1 MADSDRV
8 KEWSDR
14 WNVDNIPWHIAE
26 PHPALVKHWNLASGG
41 RKEMRVLF
49 PLCGASLDLAWLYRQ
64 GHTVVGVEG
73 TRKAVEKLFADANLE
88 YDVIKL
94 DSNTSKF
101 MSTDSRLTV
110 FVTDMFSVTNSLL
123 GTFDAV
129 FDRGSLEALKEEDRD
144 VYLSI
149 MKSCLRDDFTY
160 LLTGFE
166 YDSSLKEG
174 PPRPLPPNTVNS
186 LFQEFGSVSV
196 LSKEDDEARKMRWK
210 LSELK
215 IYTYLIKRK

>member
-1 MADSDRV
+1 MRKIIV
-8 KEWSDR
+8 KYYLIYKYV
-14 WNVDNIPWHIAE
+14 NF
-26 PHPALVKHWNLASGG
+26 AL
-41 RKEMRVLF
+41 R
-49 PLCGASLDLAWLYRQ
+49 
-64 GHTVVGVEG
+64 
-73 TRKAVEKLFADANLE
+73 
-88 YDVIKL
+88 
-94 DSNTSKF
+94 
-101 MSTDSRLTV
+101 
-110 FVTDMFSVTNSLL
+110 
-123 GTFDAV
+123 
-129 FDRGSLEALKEEDRD
+129 RGSLEALKEEDRD

-196 LSKEDDEARKMRWK
+196 LSKEDDEERKMRWK
-210 LSELK
+210 LSALK